1 MVNLTRA
8 YLRRIAAF
16 NPTLGAVIETNPDA
30 SAIAAQLD
38 YERRLGFVRGP
49 LHGIPVL
56 VKDNVATADE
66 MQTTAGAR
74 RLRLGPA
81 YRVTPSPSLR
91 ASLDQLLGDAAL
103 AA

>member
-1 MVNLTRA
+1 MIGDLKHLLQDFPGEAEV
-8 YLRRIAAF
+8 
-16 NPTLGAVIETNPDA
+16 
-30 SAIAAQLD
+30 
-38 YERRLGFVRGP
+38 
-49 LHGIPVL
+49 VL
-56 VKDNVATADE
+56 E

-74 RLRLGPA
+74 RLRLGPS